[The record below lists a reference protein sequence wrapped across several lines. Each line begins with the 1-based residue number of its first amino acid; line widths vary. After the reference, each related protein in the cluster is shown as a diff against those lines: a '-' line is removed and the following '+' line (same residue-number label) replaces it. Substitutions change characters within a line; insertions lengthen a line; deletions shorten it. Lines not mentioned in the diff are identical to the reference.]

1 MEAVGAGFGHR
12 IDRCS
17 PLPYVG
23 GVLRAGGYLE
33 LLERVRE
40 GQQHADA
47 GELRNII
54 CAVPVVLDTL
64 AGSTRYSEFIPGMH
78 VETGIGGT
86 LHGSADQRDQ
96 LCGIAAVERQV
107 NNTLCLHHCADTCR
121 LC

>member
-1 MEAVGAGFGHR
+1 MEGVGAGFGYR
-12 IDRCS
+12 IDGCG

-23 GVLRAGGYLE
+23 GILRAGGYLE

-64 AGSTRYSEFIPGMH
+64 AGSTSYSEFIPRMH
-78 VETGIGGT
+78 VVTGIGRT
-86 LHGSADQRDQ
+86 LHGGADQRDQ

-107 NNTLCLHHCADTCR
+107 NNALRLHHSADT
-121 LC
+121 